1 MPRRHAD
8 LKIVAVRQTRPST
21 ASSSGFRLKEAG
33 MEPTKVV
40 ADYVRS
46 LSDGELRA
54 DIVLRIDRAI
64 AINTRDAFT
73 VVKVQINELEAR
85 GAAPTEL
92 ITEYRKRIAAAVAT
106 ADC

>member
-1 MPRRHAD
+1 
-8 LKIVAVRQTRPST
+8 
-21 ASSSGFRLKEAG
+21 

-73 VVKVQINELEAR
+73 VVKVQINELEREAR
-85 GAAPTEL
+85 HPPG
-92 ITEYRKRIAAAVAT
+92 
-106 ADC
+106 

>member
-1 MPRRHAD
+1 
-8 LKIVAVRQTRPST
+8 
-21 ASSSGFRLKEAG
+21 

-73 VVKVQINELEAR
+73 VVKVQIN
-85 GAAPTEL
+85 
-92 ITEYRKRIAAAVAT
+92 
-106 ADC
+106 

>member
-1 MPRRHAD
+1 
-8 LKIVAVRQTRPST
+8 
-21 ASSSGFRLKEAG
+21 

-40 ADYVRS
+40 VDYVRS

-92 ITEYRKRIAAAVAT
+92 TTEYRKRVAAAVAT

>member
-1 MPRRHAD
+1 
-8 LKIVAVRQTRPST
+8 
-21 ASSSGFRLKEAG
+21 

-54 DIVLRIDRAI
+54 DIVLRVDRAI